1 MKGPKTKDVDPEKLI
16 PAAIGGKKK
25 ALNSLMGSVWLLT
38 VLLQICERA
47 GRRFH
52 LDEHELRV
60 FVEDKL
66 RTKIRTIKTPT
77 NKTWSDQLKAWCT
90 TVVRNRGIA
99 LIRAR
104 QRREAYRK
112 RVLRENVISKIN
124 GEEIMVSHVE
134 TPLED
139 LMNKE
144 QQCERQRLDQ
154 RRKEE
159 VRSTAA
165 KVVNSLPA
173 KSDEKKIGK
182 LWLKGKSTR
191 QISRATSV
199 PVSNVYRILAEIGK
213 AIVAEMGA
221 KEGVMEQPRLA
232 AGLQKLVA
240 R

>member
-1 MKGPKTKDVDPEKLI
+1 MEGPKTNDVDPEKLI

-25 ALNSLMGSVWLLT
+25 ALNSLMGSFWLLT

-60 FVEDKL
+60 FVEEKL

-77 NKTWSDQLKAWCT
+77 DKTWCDQLKAWCT
-90 TVVRNRGIA
+90 LVVRRRGIA
-99 LIRAR
+99 LAR
-104 QRREAYRK
+104 SRKRREDHWK
-112 RVLRENVISKIN
+112 RVSRENVISKIS
-124 GEEIMVSHVE
+124 GEEITASRVE

-144 QQCERQRLDQ
+144 QERLQQ

-165 KVVNSLPA
+165 KVVNSFPD
-173 KSDEKKIGK
+173 KSNEKKIGK

-199 PVSNVYRILAEIGK
+199 PVSSVYRILGEIGK

-221 KEGVMEQPRLA
+221 KEALAKQPRFT

-240 R
+240 G